1 MPETVVPR
9 TISQAP
15 VILTCRGR
23 RLSVPL
29 ISLNKLLIMDSYATS
44 QYLFLSR
51 CYSLRV
57 RMWLALD
64 NAPTPVTSRTSSA
77 LPCLD
82 LKYFYCAGV
91 TGFRISSP
99 AFLTGIV
106 LRAPTTGERIFV
118 FLKKIRGKKGF
129 VNNLPYSR

>member
-1 MPETVVPR
+1 
-9 TISQAP
+9 
-15 VILTCRGR
+15 
-23 RLSVPL
+23 
-29 ISLNKLLIMDSYATS
+29 
-44 QYLFLSR
+44 
-51 CYSLRV
+51 
-57 RMWLALD
+57 MWLALD

-118 FLKKIRGKKGF
+118 FLKKIRGKKVSLIIF
-129 VNNLPYSR
+129 STPAKASLVYQVKH